1 MGLADVAAE
10 SEARVQK
17 ILNVIIAA
25 LEVWLE
31 GLLNPVS
38 DAIDYVVAKLGE
50 IESRLAGI
58 RDAVNDAISLGTVQ
72 IGNYV
77 AMDLQPRAAYTQ
89 AKLDAHGERVAAYAR
104 DVALVNLGEIDWDL
118 GLQNL
123 PTQGT

>member
-1 MGLADVAAE
+1 VAAE

>member
-1 MGLADVAAE
+1 LGLADVAAV

-31 GLLNPVS
+31 GLLNSVS
-38 DAIDYVVAKLGE
+38 DAIDYVVAK
-50 IESRLAGI
+50 
-58 RDAVNDAISLGTVQ
+58 
-72 IGNYV
+72 
-77 AMDLQPRAAYTQ
+77 
-89 AKLDAHGERVAAYAR
+89 
-104 DVALVNLGEIDWDL
+104 LGEIDWDL